1 MFQLT
6 YDASVS
12 QLKHLRLSSDMVRQ
26 NMTYHCKNSY
36 AHKDKNGVI
45 MSYIKLMTSDDMELT
60 TTSGRRN
67 RLDVKEDKCTKKDNT
82 WNQADFEFTTKWTA
96 KLPIADIA
104 VFDVNG
110 KNEEFGL
117 DVGPVCFS

>member
-1 MFQLT
+1 
-6 YDASVS
+6 
-12 QLKHLRLSSDMVRQ
+12 
-26 NMTYHCKNSY
+26 
-36 AHKDKNGVI
+36 

-104 VFDVNG
+104 VFDVND